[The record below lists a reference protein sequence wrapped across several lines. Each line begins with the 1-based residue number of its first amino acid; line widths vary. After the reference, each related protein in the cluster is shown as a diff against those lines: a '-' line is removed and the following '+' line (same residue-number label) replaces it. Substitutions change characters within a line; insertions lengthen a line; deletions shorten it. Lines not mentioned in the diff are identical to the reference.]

1 MWVRFPPFPPSRCG
15 REARPRAE
23 APATHVRFVTAAPK
37 FYAGGRLVA
46 RTGDCGSPDVGST
59 PIPRTIL
66 LLRRGWHT
74 NRRGV
79 SGSANCGKVSQG
91 VGLAVS
97 RQSLKLASGVRL
109 AHPLP
114 IGRWRNLAAR
124 CALNAE
130 VSGSTPERPAKCL
143 CGYRSG
149 DRIERYE
156 RSDRGSIPRTRTI
169 RPSSNG
175 QGAALR
181 MPSFRFDPGWLD
193 QVFMGASGS
202 DAEVMY

>member
-1 MWVRFPPFPPSRCG
+1 MWLRRYGFNSRPPDHL
-15 REARPRAE
+15 A
-23 APATHVRFVTAAPK
+23 TAAGM
-37 FYAGGRLVA
+37 A
-46 RTGDCGSPDVGST
+46 S
-59 PIPRTIL
+59 
-66 LLRRGWHT
+66 
-74 NRRGV
+74 NRSGV
-79 SGSANCGKVSQG
+79 IGSANCRKVSQG
-91 VGLAVS
+91 VRLAVS
-97 RQSLKLASGVRL
+97 RQSLKLASGVRV

-114 IGRWRNLAAR
+114 IVRWRNLAAR

-181 MPSFRFDPGWLD
+181 MPRFRFDPGWLD

-202 DAEVMY
+202 DAEVM

>member
-1 MWVRFPPFPPSRCG
+1 MWLSRRGFDSHPPDHLATAAGMASDSQRSDWVR
-15 REARPRAE
+15 E
-23 APATHVRFVTAAPK
+23 
-37 FYAGGRLVA
+37 
-46 RTGDCGSPDVGST
+46 
-59 PIPRTIL
+59 
-66 LLRRGWHT
+66 RR
-74 NRRGV
+74 
-79 SGSANCGKVSQG
+79 KVSQG
-91 VGLAVS
+91 VRLAVS

-130 VSGSTPERPAKCL
+130 VSGSIPERPAKCL

-156 RSDRGSIPRTRTI
+156 RSDRGSSPRTRTI

-181 MPSFRFDPGWLD
+181 MPRFRFDPGWLD

-202 DAEVMY
+202 DAEVM